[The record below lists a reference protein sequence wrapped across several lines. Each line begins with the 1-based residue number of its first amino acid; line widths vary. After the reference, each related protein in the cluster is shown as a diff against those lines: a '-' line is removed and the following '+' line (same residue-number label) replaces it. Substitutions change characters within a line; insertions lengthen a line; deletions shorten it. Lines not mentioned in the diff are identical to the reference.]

1 MKKIIMDYLSC
12 MHIMVIQI
20 ISIYYLIN
28 KTNRNINYKMKY
40 KITYSKFQLEVI
52 DVTLAC

>member
-1 MKKIIMDYLSC
+1 MDYLSC